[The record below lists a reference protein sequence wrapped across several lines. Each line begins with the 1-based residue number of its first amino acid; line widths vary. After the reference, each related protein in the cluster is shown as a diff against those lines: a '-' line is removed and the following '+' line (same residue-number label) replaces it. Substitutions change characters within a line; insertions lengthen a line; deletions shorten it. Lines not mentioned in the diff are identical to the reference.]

1 MKKHH
6 QSPSLRIFNAVMTV
20 FAKTVVGLSQ
30 AILMLIK
37 TVTGT
42 KDKKHFAH

>member
-1 MKKHH
+1 MKKRHPN
-6 QSPSLRIFNAVMTV
+6 PSLRLFNAVMTV
-20 FAKTVVGLSQ
+20 FAKTVVGISQ
-30 AILMLIK
+30 AVLKVVK

>member
-1 MKKHH
+1 MKKRN
-6 QSPSLRIFNAVMTV
+6 QSPSSRIFNAVMTV

-30 AILMLIK
+30 AILKLIK